1 MIFNLGW
8 HLAIRDMFLLTK
20 IIELVLCSSFS
31 DKLQLEPE
39 AEVLPKSGDHDQ
51 Y

>member
-20 IIELVLCSSFS
+20 IIELVLCCFS
-31 DKLQLEPE
+31 ERLQLEPE